1 VGDHGIPLAPKSRT
15 AGRREY
21 LEALMAETKREI
33 DAGPPEREIPD
44 RVAARLPAR
53 FAHLRNFEGYVRDNV
68 RRAIT
73 YQGFGW

>member
-1 VGDHGIPLAPKSRT
+1 
-15 AGRREY
+15 
-21 LEALMAETKREI
+21 MAETKREI